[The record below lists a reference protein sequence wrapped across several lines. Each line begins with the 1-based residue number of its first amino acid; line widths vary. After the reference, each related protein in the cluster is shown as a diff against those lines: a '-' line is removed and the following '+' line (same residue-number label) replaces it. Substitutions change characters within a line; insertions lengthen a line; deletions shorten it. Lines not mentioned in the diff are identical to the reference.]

1 MLKKHM
7 AACLIVTALI
17 AVPAFAQTSAA
28 PPGGGPAARSPQTP
42 AVGAEAKTDA
52 GDFVNKAANG
62 NMFEI
67 QSSQLALQKS
77 QETRIRDFAQKMVHD
92 HTQAGDKMTAAAKDQ
107 TVPTSLDQEHAQML
121 QQLQQ
126 ASGSGFNR
134 SYVQMQFDG
143 HQKTVALFEQYAQNG
158 DHAQLKEFAQQTLPT
173 LREHFQMITDI
184 RKELLAPERVAQAQP
199 RQAGSQSGQFITEMK
214 PNTWRLSKLK
224 GLDVYNSNNEKI
236 GDVNEILVDRNGKA
250 ENVVIGVGGFLGLG
264 ERDVAIPFNAL
275 QWAMDR
281 RDGRAASR
289 TGTSGDTGSPAPA
302 SRPDATA
309 SVSRPSGVNGQDREY
324 PDHAVLANATKDQL
338 KSAPEFRYSGSR

>member
-7 AACLIVTALI
+7 AACLIVTAFQ
-17 AVPAFAQTSAA
+17 AVPALAQTSSA
-28 PPGGGPAARSPQTP
+28 PPGGAPAGSPQTP
-42 AVGAEAKTDA
+42 AASATAKTDA
-52 GDFVNKAANG
+52 SDFVNNAAKG

-77 QETRIRDFAQKMVHD
+77 QEARIRDFAQKMVHD
-92 HTQAGDKMTAAAKDQ
+92 HTQAGDKMKAATKDQ

-143 HQKTVALFEQYAQNG
+143 HQKTVALFEQYAENG

-184 RKELLAPERVAQAQP
+184 RKELLAPDRVAQAQP
-199 RQAGSQSGQFITEMK
+199 REAGSQSGQFITEMK

-224 GLDVYNSNNEKI
+224 GVDVYNSNNEKI
-236 GDVNEILVDRNGKA
+236 GDVKEVLVDRNGKA
-250 ENVVIGVGGFLGLG
+250 EAVVIGAGGFLGLG
-264 ERDVAIPFNAL
+264 EHDVAVPFSAL
-275 QWAMDR
+275 QWSMTDR
-281 RDGRAASR
+281 STAGTTTIRKDTAADATAS
-289 TGTSGDTGSPAPA
+289 TAPA
-302 SRPDATA
+302 SRPGGSSDQNRT
-309 SVSRPSGVNGQDREY
+309 S
-324 PDHAVLANATKDQL
+324 PDHAVLANVTKDQL
-338 KSAPEFRYSGSR
+338 KNTPPFRYSDSR